1 MEDTSKVDGLP
12 ISRLF
17 DGLTEKEMLILRLM
31 CFENKTAKEIKE
43 EYGISLYAIYST
55 LRRAREKV
63 KKNI

>member
-1 MEDTSKVDGLP
+1 MEDTSKVEELP

-43 EYGISLYAIYST
+43 E
-55 LRRAREKV
+55 
-63 KKNI
+63 